1 MQQALISGTITAL
14 ITPFTGDRAEK
25 IDYDSLEQLIEWQI
39 SQGIDGFVLCGTTA
53 EVATLGDSER
63 KELLRRSVEMIS
75 GRVPV
80 IIGTGTNCTTES
92 IRRTREAVELG
103 VNQVLAIC
111 PYYNKPSQEGLKR
124 HFLEL
129 AECSTAGVIVYNVPS
144 RVVVDLSTDTIAEL
158 AKHEKIIG
166 IKQAADKVSALV
178 EISSLLDDGFALYAG
193 DCPMTY
199 HVLASGGLG
208 VISAS
213 SNAIPELMCNIARNY
228 FDGSAVDALDAQIKA
243 LPYIK
248 ALFSETNPVPAKEM
262 LRQLGIIKS
271 AAVRLPLVE
280 VSGMLG
286 QEIARLVGLLKE
298 GV

>member
-14 ITPFTGDRAEK
+14 ITPFMGDKAEK
-25 IDYDSLEQLIEWQI
+25 VDYSSLEQLIEWQI
-39 SQGIDGFVLCGTTA
+39 AKGIDGFVLCGTTA

-63 KELLRRSVEMIS
+63 QELLRRSIEMIA

-92 IRRTREAVELG
+92 VKRTREAVELG
-103 VNQVLAIC
+103 VTQVLAVC

-124 HFLEL
+124 HYLEL

-158 AKHEKIIG
+158 SKHDKIIG
-166 IKQAADKVSALV
+166 IKQAADRISALV
-178 EISSLLDDGFALYAG
+178 EISPLLNDNFALYAG

-213 SNAIPELMCNIARNY
+213 SNAIPELMSDIAGHY
-228 FDGSAVDALDAQIKA
+228 FDGSAADALDAQIKA
-243 LPYIK
+243 MPYIK

-262 LRQLGIIKS
+262 LQQLGIIKS
-271 AAVRLPLVE
+271 AAVRLPLVG
-280 VSGMLG
+280 VSGSLRT
-286 QEIARLVGLLKE
+286 EIARLVGLLKE
-298 GV
+298 RV